1 VKTRG
6 LLLTALAAVF
16 LAGCVG
22 TTTRSGPPAPVY
34 NRGMPGATGAQV
46 SAVEEPQ
53 LETGEGLGVAYDPDA
68 IDTSVP
74 DAPTRAPRAE
84 VATYGPAEQEP
95 VAGQQIA
102 YAATAATA
110 SASSAKPMGNA
121 ASSLLE
127 KAENQR
133 RSGDLDGAAST
144 LERAVRIESRHPL
157 PWNRLAQIRL
167 QQQNYAL
174 AAELA
179 SKSNALAGS
188 DKSLKRSNFLIIA
201 DAKRAS
207 GDTAGASVAQS
218 RAESMR

>member
-1 VKTRG
+1 MKIRG
-6 LLLTALAAVF
+6 LFLTGLAAVF

-53 LETGEGLGVAYDPDA
+53 LETGDGIGVAYDPDA

-84 VATYGPAEQEP
+84 VAAPAPVTEP

-102 YAATAATA
+102 YAATA
-110 SASSAKPMGNA
+110 SARSSKPMGNA

-133 RSGDLDGAAST
+133 RAGDLDGAAST

-167 QQQNYAL
+167 QQQNFTL

-188 DKSLKRSNFLIIA
+188 DKSLKRSNYLIIA
-201 DAKRAS
+201 DAKRSS
-207 GDTAGASVAQS
+207 GDAAGASVAQS
-218 RAESMR
+218 RADSMR

>member
-1 VKTRG
+1 VKIRG
-6 LLLTALAAVF
+6 LFLTGLAAVF

-34 NRGMPGATGAQV
+34 NRGMPGGTGAQV
-46 SAVEEPQ
+46 SAIDDPQ
-53 LETGEGLGVAYDPDA
+53 LETGEGLGLAYDPDA

-74 DAPTRAPRAE
+74 DAPTRAPTAE
-84 VATYGPAEQEP
+84 VAISAPAASKP
-95 VAGQQIA
+95 ATGQQIA
-102 YAATAATA
+102 YAATA
-110 SASSAKPMGNA
+110 SASSSQPMGNA

-167 QQQNYAL
+167 QQQNYSL

-188 DKSLKRSNFLIIA
+188 DSSLKRSNYLIIA

-207 GDTAGASVAQS
+207 GDVAGARVAQS

>member
-1 VKTRG
+1 MLG
-6 LLLTALAAVF
+6 
-16 LAGCVG
+16 
-22 TTTRSGPPAPVY
+22 
-34 NRGMPGATGAQV
+34 
-46 SAVEEPQ
+46 
-53 LETGEGLGVAYDPDA
+53 TGETIAYDPNA

-74 DAPTRAPRAE
+74 EAPTRAPQAE
-84 VATYGPAEQEP
+84 VATTVPAGPEP

-102 YAATAATA
+102 YAATAP
-110 SASSAKPMGNA
+110 ASSSKPIGNA

-144 LERAVRIESRHPL
+144 LERAVRIDSRHPL
-157 PWNRLAQIRL
+157 PWNRLAQVRL
-167 QQQNYAL
+167 QQQNYTL

-188 DKSLKRSNFLIIA
+188 DKSLKRSNYLIIA

-207 GDTAGASVAQS
+207 GDVAGARVAQS
-218 RAESMR
+218 RADSLL

>member
-1 VKTRG
+1 MKTRG
-6 LLLTALAAVF
+6 LLITGLAAVF

-34 NRGMPGATGAQV
+34 NRGMPGGAGAQV

-53 LETGEGLGVAYDPDA
+53 LETGEGLGPSYDPDA
-68 IDTSVP
+68 IDSSVP

-84 VATYGPAEQEP
+84 VATSVPAVTEP

-102 YAATAATA
+102 YAATA
-110 SASSAKPMGNA
+110 SASSSKPMGNA
-121 ASSLLE
+121 ASSLIE

-167 QQQNYAL
+167 QQQNYSL

-188 DKSLKRSNFLIIA
+188 DKGLKRSNYLIIA

-207 GDTAGASVAQS
+207 GDVAGASVAQS
-218 RAESMR
+218 RADSLR

>member
-1 VKTRG
+1 
-6 LLLTALAAVF
+6 
-16 LAGCVG
+16 
-22 TTTRSGPPAPVY
+22 
-34 NRGMPGATGAQV
+34 MPGATGAQV

-53 LETGEGLGVAYDPDA
+53 LETGEGIGVAYDPDA

-84 VATYGPAEQEP
+84 VAAPAPVGAEP

-102 YAATAATA
+102 YAATA
-110 SASSAKPMGNA
+110 SARSSKPMGNA
-121 ASSLLE
+121 ATSLLE

-167 QQQNYAL
+167 QQQNFSL

-188 DKSLKRSNFLIIA
+188 DKSLKRSNYLIIA
-201 DAKRAS
+201 DAKRSS
-207 GDTAGASVAQS
+207 GDAAGASVAQS
-218 RAESMR
+218 RADSMR

>member
-1 VKTRG
+1 MKIRG
-6 LLLTALAAVF
+6 LFLTGLAAVF

-34 NRGMPGATGAQV
+34 NRGMPGGTGAQV

-53 LETGEGLGVAYDPDA
+53 LETGEGQAYDPDA

-84 VATYGPAEQEP
+84 VAISGPAGTEP
-95 VAGQQIA
+95 VTGQQIA
-102 YAATAATA
+102 YASTAA
-110 SASSAKPMGNA
+110 ASSSQPMGNA

-167 QQQNYAL
+167 QQQNYSL

-188 DKSLKRSNFLIIA
+188 DSSLKRSNYLVIA

-207 GDTAGASVAQS
+207 GDAAGARVAQS
-218 RAESMR
+218 RADSMR